1 MVWHC
6 GQGLRGTG
14 NWVNVRRLTTG
25 KTGFMLRDRLNEA
38 LKASMKEKKPVAVS
52 TLRLI
57 LTAVKDRDI
66 AARSK
71 GNDDGIGESEIL
83 QVLQTMVRQRH
94 DSIEM
99 YRQGNRPELAAR
111 EAEEIGV
118 IESFMPRQ
126 LDPAEVSAAIE
137 AVIAETGASSIKDM
151 GKAMGLLR
159 ERHAGQM
166 DFGKASAMLK
176 AALSA

>member
-1 MVWHC
+1 M
-6 GQGLRGTG
+6 LRE
-14 NWVNVRRLTTG
+14 RLTATL
-25 KTGFMLRDRLNEA
+25 KT
-38 LKASMKEKKPVAVS
+38 SMKEKNQVAVS

-71 GNDDGIGESEIL
+71 GVDDGISDADIL

-99 YRQGNRPELAAR
+99 YKQGNRPELAAR
-111 EAEEIGV
+111 EAEEITV
-118 IESFMPRQ
+118 IEDFMPRQ
-126 LDPAEVSAAIE
+126 LGDAEIEVAI
-137 AVIAETGASSIKDM
+137 ASVIEDTGASSIKDM
-151 GKAMGLLR
+151 GRAMGALR
-159 ERHAGQM
+159 GRFAGQM

-176 AALSA
+176 AKLSG

>member
-1 MVWHC
+1 M
-6 GQGLRGTG
+6 LRE
-14 NWVNVRRLTTG
+14 RLTAT
-25 KTGFMLRDRLNEA
+25 
-38 LKASMKEKKPVAVS
+38 LKASMKEKNQVAVS

-71 GNDDGIGESEIL
+71 GVDDGISDADIL

-99 YRQGNRPELAAR
+99 YKQGNRPELAAR
-111 EAEEIGV
+111 EAEEITV
-118 IESFMPRQ
+118 IEGFMPRQ
-126 LDPAEVSAAIE
+126 LGDAEIEVAI
-137 AVIAETGASSIKDM
+137 ASVIEDTGASSIKDM
-151 GKAMGLLR
+151 GKAMGALR
-159 ERHAGQM
+159 ERFAGQM

-176 AALSA
+176 AKLSG

>member
-1 MVWHC
+1 M
-6 GQGLRGTG
+6 LRE
-14 NWVNVRRLTTG
+14 RLTATL
-25 KTGFMLRDRLNEA
+25 KT
-38 LKASMKEKKPVAVS
+38 SMKEKNQVAVS

-71 GNDDGIGESEIL
+71 GVDDGISDADIL

-99 YRQGNRPELAAR
+99 YKQGNRPELAAR
-111 EAEEIGV
+111 EAEEITV
-118 IESFMPRQ
+118 IEDFMPRQ
-126 LDPAEVSAAIE
+126 LGDAEIEVAI
-137 AVIAETGASSIKDM
+137 ASVIEDTGASSIKDM
-151 GKAMGLLR
+151 GKAMGALR
-159 ERHAGQM
+159 ERFAGQM

-176 AALSA
+176 AKLSG

>member
-1 MVWHC
+1 M
-6 GQGLRGTG
+6 LRE
-14 NWVNVRRLTTG
+14 RLTATL
-25 KTGFMLRDRLNEA
+25 KT
-38 LKASMKEKKPVAVS
+38 SMKEKNQVAVS

-71 GNDDGIGESEIL
+71 GVDDAISDADIL

-99 YRQGNRPELAAR
+99 YKQGNRPELAAR
-111 EAEEIGV
+111 EAEEITV
-118 IESFMPRQ
+118 IEAFMPRQ
-126 LDPAEVSAAIE
+126 LGDAEIEVAI
-137 AVIAETGASSIKDM
+137 ASVIEDTGASSIKDM
-151 GKAMGLLR
+151 GKAMGALR
-159 ERHAGQM
+159 ERFAGQM

-176 AALSA
+176 AKLSG

>member
-1 MVWHC
+1 
-6 GQGLRGTG
+6 
-14 NWVNVRRLTTG
+14 
-25 KTGFMLRDRLNEA
+25 MLRDRLNEA

-57 LTAVKDRDI
+57 LTAVKD
-66 AARSK
+66 
-71 GNDDGIGESEIL
+71 
-83 QVLQTMVRQRH
+83 
-94 DSIEM
+94 
-99 YRQGNRPELAAR
+99 
-111 EAEEIGV
+111 
-118 IESFMPRQ
+118 
-126 LDPAEVSAAIE
+126 
-137 AVIAETGASSIKDM
+137 M

>member
-1 MVWHC
+1 M
-6 GQGLRGTG
+6 LRE
-14 NWVNVRRLTTG
+14 RLTATL
-25 KTGFMLRDRLNEA
+25 KT
-38 LKASMKEKKPVAVS
+38 SMKDKNQVAVS

-71 GNDDGIGESEIL
+71 GVDDGISDADIL

-99 YRQGNRPELAAR
+99 YKQGNRPELAAR
-111 EAEEIGV
+111 EAEEITV
-118 IESFMPRQ
+118 IEGFMPRQ
-126 LDPAEVSAAIE
+126 LGDAEIELAI
-137 AVIAETGASSIKDM
+137 ASVIEDTGASSIKDM
-151 GKAMGLLR
+151 GKAMGALR
-159 ERHAGQM
+159 ERFAGQM

-176 AALSA
+176 AKLSG

>member
-1 MVWHC
+1 M
-6 GQGLRGTG
+6 LRE
-14 NWVNVRRLTTG
+14 RLTATL
-25 KTGFMLRDRLNEA
+25 KT
-38 LKASMKEKKPVAVS
+38 SMKEKNQVAVS

-71 GNDDGIGESEIL
+71 GVDDGISDADIL

-99 YRQGNRPELAAR
+99 YKQGNRPDLAAR
-111 EAEEIGV
+111 EAEEITV
-118 IESFMPRQ
+118 IEGFMPRQ
-126 LDPAEVSAAIE
+126 LGDAEIEVAI
-137 AVIAETGASSIKDM
+137 ASVIEDTGASSIKDM
-151 GKAMGLLR
+151 GRAMGALR
-159 ERHAGQM
+159 GRFAGQM

-176 AALSA
+176 AKLSG

>member
-1 MVWHC
+1 
-6 GQGLRGTG
+6 
-14 NWVNVRRLTTG
+14 
-25 KTGFMLRDRLNEA
+25 MLRDRLSEA
-38 LKASMKEKKPVAVS
+38 LKSSMKEKNQVAVS

-71 GNDDGIGESEIL
+71 GVDDGISDSDIL

-99 YRQGNRPELAAR
+99 YKQGNRPELAAR
-111 EAEEIGV
+111 EAEEIEV

-126 LDPAEVSAAIE
+126 LGDAEIEAAI
-137 AVIAETGASSIKDM
+137 ASVIEDTGAASIKDM
-151 GKAMGLLR
+151 GKAMGALR
-159 ERHAGQM
+159 ERYAGQM

-176 AALSA
+176 ARLSG